1 MGHSMFEQYLRREYR
16 NDIQGLRA
24 VGALIIM
31 FFHIW
36 LNKVSGGV
44 DVFFVISGF
53 LMSSILLRG
62 FFTSNTINPLPFWG
76 GIIKRVAPSAYVVL
90 LVTLI
95 ISYYVTSPSLIFSVI
110 KEIIASALHVENLQ
124 LMRKSVDYLASEE
137 ASSPVQQFWALSIQ
151 IQFYAIL
158 PFILLPLAYLS
169 KRKGDST
176 PLFLGVVLIIVT
188 SFIYAVVSVNNNAA
202 SSYFNPLSRVWEF
215 FFGVLSFLIVSNINT
230 IKYRQILGI
239 LGISLIVGGA
249 VFIPRGAGFPS
260 FASLI
265 PVLGAVFIIFSGL
278 GGKGGLVNN
287 ILSSKFLV
295 FLGGISF
302 TIYLWHW
309 PILVFYKDYFGA
321 SVVGIPQGLTIII
334 ASIVLAYFTS
344 KKIEFPFKA
353 IPRERVLKNFSV
365 GVFFFTPVILLALL
379 LNNELSSVVERLV
392 KEQKNKPFE
401 VFSGDRIFLE
411 EDILRVNRQKLLTAK
426 YILPFGYILPSDY
439 DGDCNQSVEKAD
451 VITCDFGD
459 LDSHKE
465 VVLVGGS
472 HASQWIPALDK
483 IGKDN
488 SFKVIIISKDGC
500 PLGVLEDSNDSCHKW
515 NDQAIR
521 KILEIKP
528 YAVITNSTR
537 TSANEE
543 EFVPESYSES
553 WKELNSNGLNVIGIR
568 DNPRFNFDVPDCTY
582 RNRIALDVNA
592 CSVSR
597 SKALKDHNPAN
608 EYDNIIKN
616 IDLSN
621 MLCTKD
627 RCLTSFSG
635 KLMYRDKDHIN
646 VEYTYFIKHS
656 LEDKL
661 MAIL

>member
-1 MGHSMFEQYLRREYR
+1 MGHFMFEQYLRREYR

-62 FFTSNTINPLPFWG
+62 FFTSNIINPLPFWG

-90 LVTLI
+90 LITLI
-95 ISYYVTSPSLIFSVI
+95 TSYYVTSPAYVSSVI
-110 KEIIASALHVENLQ
+110 KEVVASALHVENLQ

-215 FFGVLSFLIVSNINT
+215 FFGVLSFLLVSNIST

-260 FASLI
+260 FVSFI
-265 PVLGAVFIIFSGL
+265 PVLGAVLIIFSGL
-278 GGKGGLVNN
+278 GGKGGSVNN

-309 PILVFYKDYFGA
+309 PILVFYKDYSGS
-321 SVVGIPQGLTIII
+321 SVVGIPQGLAIII

-344 KKIEFPFKA
+344 KKIEVPFKA
-353 IPRERVLKNFSV
+353 IPREKVFKNFSV
-365 GVFFFTPVILLALL
+365 GVSFFTPVFLLALL
-379 LNNELSSVVERLV
+379 LNNEVSSSVESFV
-392 KEQKNKPFE
+392 KEQKNKPIE
-401 VFSGDRIFLE
+401 VFSGNKITLE
-411 EDILRVNRQKLLTAK
+411 EDFRRLDRQKLLSAK
-426 YILPFGYILPSDY
+426 HILPSSY
-439 DGDCNQSVEKAD
+439 DSNCHQTGDKEEVN
-451 VITCDFGD
+451 TCEFG
-459 LDSHKE
+459 SPNSNKE

-472 HASQWIPALDK
+472 HAAQWLPVLDE

-488 SFKVIIISKDGC
+488 DFKVISMTKSAC
-500 PLGVLEDSNDSCHKW
+500 PLGVLEDSNESCHKW
-515 NDQAIR
+515 NDRALR

-537 TSANEE
+537 TFANEE
-543 EFVPESYSES
+543 EVVPESYSES
-553 WKELNSNGLNVIGIR
+553 WKVLNSNGLNVIGIR
-568 DNPRFNFDVPDCTY
+568 DNPRFNFDVPDCIH
-582 RNRIALDVNA
+582 RNRIALDINA

-597 SKALKDHNPAN
+597 SKVLKDYNPAN
-608 EYDNIIKN
+608 EYNDIMRN
-616 IDLSN
+616 IDMSD

-627 RCLTSFSG
+627 KCLTSFSG
-635 KLMYRDKDHIN
+635 KLMYRDKHHIS
-646 VEYTYFIKHS
+646 VEYVYFMKNS
-656 LEDKL
+656 FEAKL
-661 MAIL
+661 MDIL